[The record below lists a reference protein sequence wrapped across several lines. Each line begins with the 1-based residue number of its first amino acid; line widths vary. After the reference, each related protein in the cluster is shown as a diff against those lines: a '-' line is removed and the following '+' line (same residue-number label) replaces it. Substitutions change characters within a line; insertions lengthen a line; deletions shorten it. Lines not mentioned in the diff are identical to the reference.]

1 MLVGAALLLLPLL
14 AVAQP
19 FQDHQHA
26 SRALGGVSNYRIIL
40 PPDYATSGKRY
51 PVVYY
56 WHSHSDRYTVE
67 NHDGGRDTIPR
78 MVRYVAGHDVIVV
91 CPDGYVARDYT
102 GFYGGTPYDVGVDGG
117 GQDFGAYFLELIAH
131 IDTTYRT
138 LADRSHRATS
148 GLSMG
153 GFMSLYLSARY
164 PDQVGSAS
172 AFNPGPEFYTGAPG
186 ARVLWRPKDHVPSH
200 ARTRVRLV
208 RASGD
213 YISQYH
219 EETAAAYASSAVNFE
234 FRRDEYHRHWA
245 TSIEETLDF
254 HMRAFS
260 TAALNDAPTSFDYDN
275 AYPRFSVWGWD
286 VVSEGGAPGYTCLSG
301 ASRSGLRVT
310 TRRWAP
316 DGPPVAQ
323 RPISITTPPW
333 YRAGATYTLLDFA
346 LQGGAVRRTS
356 IVAGTDGRLRFQTD
370 GAGHQLSFAGPD
382 AVASPPI
389 LLPLTSKDF
398 LRVPAEKEIAL
409 PARIYNPRAEPMRE
423 VHVELTS
430 GYPSVSMIVSKST
443 IPEIPPGTAVD
454 LSTRLRAAFTSGGS
468 GYARARLVL
477 KITCGPVTVTESI
490 DVLIAPSS
498 MPLPMSVEVL
508 DGRTLTLPVF
518 LQKGNQGGGA
528 ALPRVLTEGK
538 GNGNG
543 VLEPGE
549 EATIWVKLAQGLD
562 ALDKNNWHRAKVYT
576 ASPWLEEMA
585 DIEEQKQREWTG
597 AKERT
602 SLVRLSPR
610 TPPGTVIPLALSN
623 ESWSFH
629 FTPDVRYGAEV
640 LYQAFQLHRFHVH
653 RYDIAVGGPQ

>member
-1 MLVGAALLLLPLL
+1 MLVGAALLLPLL

-19 FQDHQHA
+19 FQDHTHV
-26 SRALGGVSNYRIIL
+26 SRALSGVSNYRILL

-186 ARVLWRPKDHVPSH
+186 ARVLWRPKDHVRSH

-219 EETAAAYASSAVNFE
+219 EETAAAYASSTVDFE

-254 HMRAFS
+254 HMRAFRA
-260 TAALNDAPTSFDYDN
+260 AALNDAPASFDYDN

-316 DGPPVAQ
+316 DGPPVAE
-323 RPISITTPPW
+323 RRITIATPPW
-333 YRAGATYTLLDFA
+333 FRAGATYTLLDFA

-356 IVAGTDGRLRFQTD
+356 LVAGADGRLRFQTD
-370 GAGHQLSFAGPD
+370 GAGHQLNFAGPD

-398 LRVPAEKEIAL
+398 LRVAPEREIAV
-409 PARIYNPRAEPMRE
+409 PARIYNPRTEPMLD
-423 VHVELTS
+423 VHVELVS
-430 GYPSVSMIVSKST
+430 EYPSVSVIASKAT

-454 LSTRLRAAFTSGGS
+454 LSTRLRAAFTSGDS
-468 GYARARLVL
+468 GYARARLVV

-490 DVLIAPSS
+490 DVLIEPSS
-498 MPLPMSVEVL
+498 MPLPLAVEVL

-518 LQKGNQGGGA
+518 RQKGNQGGGA
-528 ALPRVLTEGK
+528 ALPRELTEGK

-543 VLEPGE
+543 ILEPGE

-576 ASPWLEEMA
+576 DSPWMEELA

-629 FTPDVRYGAEV
+629 FTPDVRYGPEV

-653 RYDIAVGGPQ
+653 RYELAVGGPQ